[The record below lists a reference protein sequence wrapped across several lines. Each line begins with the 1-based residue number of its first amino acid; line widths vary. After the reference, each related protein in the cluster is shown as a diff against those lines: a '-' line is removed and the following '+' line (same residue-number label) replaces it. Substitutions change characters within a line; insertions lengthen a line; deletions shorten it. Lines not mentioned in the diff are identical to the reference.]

1 MGSLKMEILGG
12 GRNQSFQ
19 EIRMGV
25 GNPESSPLISPMSWA
40 PLLLFHLCAFPR
52 TLSDIYSINRY
63 KPDSFPLPFLVP
75 SYVLVWVLRKA
86 EVTGLSTEEFH
97 PREGMG
103 KEVGEAG
110 RIVQPP

>member
-1 MGSLKMEILGG
+1 MGRLKMEIMGG

-52 TLSDIYSINRY
+52 TFSDIYSINRY
-63 KPDSFPLPFLVP
+63 KSDSFLLPFLVP
-75 SYVLVWVLRKA
+75 SCVLVWVFREA
-86 EVTGLSTEEFH
+86 EVTGLNTEEFH
-97 PREGMG
+97 PR
-103 KEVGEAG
+103 KDVGEAG

>member
-1 MGSLKMEILGG
+1 
-12 GRNQSFQ
+12 
-19 EIRMGV
+19 
-25 GNPESSPLISPMSWA
+25 MSWD

-52 TLSDIYSINRY
+52 TLSDIYRINGY
-63 KPDSFPLPFLVP
+63 KSDSFPLPFLVP
-75 SYVLVWVLRKA
+75 SCVLVWVIREA

-103 KEVGEAG
+103 KDVGEAG